1 MLRSINFGSESYSST
16 DKLMTVK
23 DFAKYLTQ
31 KNEKK
36 IKNSKTI
43 LRLITKHTF
52 LLYKILIKQ
61 FMSTTKEIFIGQ
73 HTNLIFQITI
83 N

>member
-1 MLRSINFGSESYSST
+1 MLRSIDFGAKSYSST

-31 KNEKK
+31 KKRKQDKK
-36 IKNSKTI
+36 FKNYTATNHEAYIFAVQNFDQAVYVDDQGNFYWST
-43 LRLITKHTF
+43 
-52 LLYKILIKQ
+52 YKFDL
-61 FMSTTKEIFIGQ
+61 SD
-73 HTNLIFQITI
+73 N